1 VSRRPRTARAFVR
14 GLFRTCVLAAG
25 ALLLWPALSSNVLS
39 AKTPEKPRARRRPDF
54 VPVFSADNLF
64 EFHSGFW
71 INLHLFLY
79 EQAAIATAGPH
90 GTPHEA
96 ELSTDASMSAGLSED
111 ESKAW
116 SAALVYYRAKI
127 LRHDPASDDDMLKIK
142 NRLEDNEGETSADRT
157 DLDPALI
164 TVLDAAAPV
173 YREHWW
179 LLHDASNQAW
189 IKAVMPLVDDHGAM
203 LAQQISTAFETP
215 WPDHPLRVDVV
226 AYANYAGSYT
236 TPHPIRITISSI
248 DGGNQDT
255 AALEVLF
262 HAGSDAI
269 LDAISTNVSHAYE
282 RAKREPPPELPEMM
296 LWFTTGY
303 LVQQLYP
310 NYSAYADRFALWV
323 EGSKTGYRAV
333 LIKDWQ
339 PRLDG
344 KVPVEAALAQLAAD
358 FSVAAAPEKKAAA
371 PPAADPPPK
380 AEQP

>member
-1 VSRRPRTARAFVR
+1 VSRGPRTARPFAR
-14 GLFRTCVLAAG
+14 GLFRASVLAA
-25 ALLLWPALSSNVLS
+25 ATLLVWPAVSSGAPS
-39 AKTPEKPRARRRPDF
+39 AIAAEKARARRGPDI
-54 VPVFSADNLF
+54 VPVFSSDNLF

-96 ELSTDASMSAGLSED
+96 ELSTDASATAGLSED

-116 SAALVYYRAKI
+116 SNALVYYRAKI
-127 LRHDPASDDDMLKIK
+127 LRHDLASDDDMVKIK
-142 NRLEDNEGETSADRT
+142 NRLEDNEGETSTDRT
-157 DLDPALI
+157 DLDPQLI
-164 TVLDAAAPV
+164 SVLDAAAPV

-179 LLHDASNQAW
+179 LLHDASNQTW
-189 IKAVMPLVDDHGAM
+189 IKAVMPLVDDHGAS

-236 TPHPIRITISSI
+236 TPHPTRIMISSI

-255 AALEVLF
+255 AGLEVLF
-262 HAGSDAI
+262 HAASYAM
-269 LDAISTNVSHAYE
+269 LDAISTKVKPAYE

-303 LVQQLYP
+303 LVEQIYP
-310 NYSAYADRFALWV
+310 NYTAYADRFALWT
-323 EGSKTGYRAV
+323 EGSKTGYRAA

-358 FSVAAAPEKKAAA
+358 FSVAAAPDKKPAA
-371 PPAADPPPK
+371 PPAEPEPK
-380 AEQP
+380 PQIP

>member
-1 VSRRPRTARAFVR
+1 VR
-14 GLFRTCVLAAG
+14 GLFRASVLAAG
-25 ALLLWPALSSNVLS
+25 ALLLWPALWSHALAAN
-39 AKTPEKPRARRRPDF
+39 TPEEPHPRRGPDS

-96 ELSTDASMSAGLSED
+96 ELSTDASMAAGLSED

-116 SAALVYYRAKI
+116 SDALVYYRAKM
-127 LRHDPASDDDMLKIK
+127 LRHDLVSDDDMIKIK
-142 NRLEDNEGETSADRT
+142 DRLEDIEGDTSTDRT
-157 DLDPALI
+157 DLDPKLI
-164 TVLDAAAPV
+164 SVLDAAAPV
-173 YREHWW
+173 YRQHWW
-179 LLHDASNQAW
+179 ILHDASNQTW

-203 LAQQISTAFETP
+203 LAEQISTAFDAP

-236 TPHPIRITISSI
+236 TLHPTRITISSI

-262 HAGSDAI
+262 HAASYAM
-269 LDAISTNVSHAYE
+269 LDAISANVKHAYE
-282 RAKREPPPELPEMM
+282 RAKREPPPELSEMM

-310 NYSAYADRFALWV
+310 NYSAYADRFALWA

-344 KVPVEAALAQLAAD
+344 KVMLDTALAQLSAD
-358 FSVAAAPEKKAAA
+358 FSAAAAPEKKPAA
-371 PPAADPPPK
+371 PPGEAQPK